1 MKFFNTTGP
10 CRPEQHY
17 MLPPKERLVGT
28 HLERYVKNQLYWVL
42 HAPRQ
47 TGKTT
52 FLQSWMKE
60 LNASGE
66 AVACYVSVERC
77 QAVPEAERAIP
88 AIAEAIRGW
97 AKTFDLPMPHHDNDG
112 MGNVHSKLREILV
125 NFSAMVAP
133 KPLVILFDEVDVLE
147 GPALISFL
155 RQLRDGFAGRG
166 VGKFPVSIA
175 LVGMR
180 DLKDYL
186 VHAKDGMPL
195 NPGSPFNI
203 KEQSATLSNFTRRDI
218 VRLFAQRTEEMG
230 QTITEGALDLVFELT
245 RGHPWL
251 VNALFKKCTWEL
263 LAEES
268 TEPITTEI
276 LYQAKEML
284 ITERAVHIDSLA
296 ERLKDPRIKA
306 IVEPILVG
314 DIDPDLAKTDAFRLC
329 SDLGL
334 VALEGGTPS
343 IANPIYREV
352 LARDLSFSMQLGI
365 PAPEFQWQRDDG
377 TLDMDALLKEFQ
389 KFWRRHS
396 DVWETK
402 SDYTEAFPHL
412 LVMAFLQRVINGGG
426 RIEREY
432 ALGRGRVDLAI
443 LFGGKWNIIEIK
455 LVHEADGRKT
465 TLAEGLVQI
474 TRYRKRIGAGT
485 PSYLVLF
492 DRTPAGRAKSWD
504 ERISW
509 EICEADGGPVT
520 VVGG

>member
-1 MKFFNTTGP
+1 
-10 CRPEQHY
+10 
-17 MLPPKERLVGT
+17 MLSE
-28 HLERYVKNQLYWVL
+28 
-42 HAPRQ
+42 
-47 TGKTT
+47 
-52 FLQSWMKE
+52 
-60 LNASGE
+60 
-66 AVACYVSVERC
+66 
-77 QAVPEAERAIP
+77 
-88 AIAEAIRGW
+88 W
-97 AKTFDLPMPHHDNDG
+97 A
-112 MGNVHSKLREILV
+112 
-125 NFSAMVAP
+125 AMVAP

-147 GPALISFL
+147 GPALVSFL

-186 VHAKDGMPL
+186 VRAKDGSEL

-203 KEQSATLSNFTRRDI
+203 KQNSSSLANFTRADI
-218 VRLFAQRTEEMG
+218 ATLFAQRTAEMG
-230 QTITEGALDLVFELT
+230 QTIETSALDIAYELT
-245 RGHPWL
+245 RGQPWL
-251 VNALFKKCTWEL
+251 VNALFQKCTWEL
-263 LAEES
+263 LPEES
-268 TEPITTEI
+268 TTPITTELI
-276 LYQAKEML
+276 YQAKELL
-284 ITERAVHIDSLA
+284 ITERAVHIDSLS
-296 ERLKDPRIKA
+296 ERLKDPRVKA

-314 DIDPDLAKTDAFRLC
+314 DIDPGLAKTDAFRLC

-365 PAPEFQWQRDDG
+365 PAPEFQWRRDDG
-377 TLDMDALLKEFQ
+377 TLDMDALLREFQ

-396 DVWETK
+396 DVWETT

-443 LFGGKWNIIEIK
+443 LFGASWNIIEIK
-455 LVHEADGRKT
+455 LVHEGDGRKT
-465 TLAEGLVQI
+465 TLAEGLEQVA
-474 TRYRKRIGAGT
+474 RYRRRIGAGT

-509 EICEADGGPVT
+509 EVCEADGGPVT

>member
-10 CRPEQHY
+10 CRPDQHY
-17 MLPPKERLVGT
+17 MLPPKERLVGA
-28 HLERYVKNQLYWVL
+28 HLERYVKKQLYWAL

-60 LNASGE
+60 LNSSGE

-77 QAVPEAERAIP
+77 QAVPEAERAMPLAAQSLCDWAQRFSLVAP
-88 AIAEAIRGW
+88 ARSVSEPGNMLAVMLSEW
-97 AKTFDLPMPHHDNDG
+97 A
-112 MGNVHSKLREILV
+112 
-125 NFSAMVAP
+125 AMVAP

-147 GPALISFL
+147 GPALVSFL

-186 VHAKDGMPL
+186 VRAKDGTEL

-203 KEQSATLSNFTRRDI
+203 KEQSTTLSNFTRQDI
-218 VRLFAQRTEEMG
+218 ARLFAQRTQEMG
-230 QTITEGALDLVFELT
+230 QTLAEDALDLVFELT

-263 LAEES
+263 LPEES
-268 TEPITTEI
+268 TTPITTELI
-276 LYQAKEML
+276 YQAKEML
-284 ITERAVHIDSLA
+284 ITERAVHIDSLS
-296 ERLKDPRIKA
+296 ERLKDPRVKA

-443 LFGGKWNIIEIK
+443 LFGASWNIIEIK

-465 TLAEGLVQI
+465 TLQEGLVQI
-474 TRYRKRIGAGT
+474 ARYRKRIGEGT

-504 ERISW
+504 ERTSW
-509 EICEADGGPVT
+509 EVCEADGGPVT